1 MSENPFGVKVQL
13 FLTFEVGTTLEISFI
28 SPHPKINKINYRL
41 LFQISNLRFGQRFY
55 DHQIDILKTC
65 IFFIHFGNRFFFR
78 IKL

>member
-41 LFQISNLRFGQRFY
+41 LFQIREVRSAIIKFE
-55 DHQIDILKTC
+55 IILES
-65 IFFIHFGNRFFFR
+65 GEPVGYM
-78 IKL
+78 

>member
-41 LFQISNLRFGQRFY
+41 LFQIRKVMSAIIKFE
-55 DHQIDILKTC
+55 IILES
-65 IFFIHFGNRFFFR
+65 GEPVGYM
-78 IKL
+78 